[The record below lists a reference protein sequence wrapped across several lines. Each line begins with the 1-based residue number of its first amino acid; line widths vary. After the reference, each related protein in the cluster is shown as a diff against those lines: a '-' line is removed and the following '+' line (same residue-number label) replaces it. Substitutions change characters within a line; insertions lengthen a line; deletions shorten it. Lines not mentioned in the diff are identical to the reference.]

1 MVRILGFYCPGLRFN
16 LWLGKLRFRKL
27 WGVAKKKKKEG
38 KEKILQEQSQM
49 LGGNSTEYFRI
60 VRTLGKTLERVL
72 PQNWGKLP
80 LDKHC
85 SGPI

>member
-1 MVRILGFYCPGLRFN
+1 MVRILGFYCQGLRFN

-27 WGVAKKKKKEG
+27 WGVAKKKKKKEG
-38 KEKILQEQSQM
+38 KEKIHPSQM
-49 LGGNSTEYFRI
+49 LGGNSMEYLRI
-60 VRTLGKTLERVL
+60 VRTLGKTLERIL
-72 PQNWGKLP
+72 PRNWRKLP

>member
-1 MVRILGFYCPGLRFN
+1 MV
-16 LWLGKLRFRKL
+16 GKTKISKAV
-27 WGVAKKKKKEG
+27 GCGQKKKKKEG

-49 LGGNSTEYFRI
+49 LGGNSTEHFRI